1 MILERA
7 SAATG
12 YSIAEITGRCR
23 LRHVSWVR
31 LAVIAELRA
40 KGLSLPSIGRLLRR
54 HHTTILF
61 GLRQVEALRDHPEFN
76 EIRSAIA

>member
-12 YSIAEITGRCR
+12 YSKAEITGRCR
-23 LRHVSWVR
+23 VRHLSWVR
-31 LAVIAELRA
+31 LAVIAEMRA

-61 GLRQVEALRDHPEFN
+61 GLRQVEALRDNAEFN
-76 EIRSAIA
+76 EIRSALS